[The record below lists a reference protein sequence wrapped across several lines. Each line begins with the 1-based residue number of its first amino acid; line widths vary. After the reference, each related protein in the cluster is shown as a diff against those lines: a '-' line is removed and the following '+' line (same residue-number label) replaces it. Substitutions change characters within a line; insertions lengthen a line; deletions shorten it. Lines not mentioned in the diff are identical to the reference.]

1 MSHTHTHMRMYL
13 FVAAGELVS
22 WLIKALRRTENVTC
36 AAQWLG
42 PAALSSEKSAT
53 ICYSGL
59 TKEMNIIQC
68 VGFAFLLDPF
78 HVVFWLTEKRS
89 LKVTQPRWHRS
100 GTIKSRENWE
110 EANLNLFRTLVKESV
125 RLSTFGWTRYL
136 YLSEYLAVYHYFIY
150 LNITTVY
157 ITYHSSS
164 PNWAWPCSDAWDV
177 CASFVCRRKGQ
188 AGTG

>member
-1 MSHTHTHMRMYL
+1 MSHTHTCACICL
-13 FVAAGELVS
+13 WLLVS
-22 WLIKALRRTENVTC
+22 WWAGWSKHCAELKMWLVQHNDSAPQLFPARRVPPF
-36 AAQWLG
+36 AIQASL
-42 PAALSSEKSAT
+42 
-53 ICYSGL
+53 
-59 TKEMNIIQC
+59 KEMNIIQC